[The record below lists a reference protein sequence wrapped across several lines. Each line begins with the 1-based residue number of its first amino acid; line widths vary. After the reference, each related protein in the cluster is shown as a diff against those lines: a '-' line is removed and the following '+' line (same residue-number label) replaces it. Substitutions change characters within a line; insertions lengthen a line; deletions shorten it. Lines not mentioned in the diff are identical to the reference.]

1 MNATEVRNV
10 VKNWIAGR
18 ITGVDL
24 GLPEYDDRKG
34 VWCVALVTQHNGT
47 EAVGEVRVLNGG

>member
-10 VKNWIAGR
+10 VKNWLADR

-34 VWCVALVTQHNGT
+34 ICVL
-47 EAVGEVRVLNGG
+47 RW